1 MKKQLAYIICT
12 LLAIT
17 FISCQGKRNA
27 IPPLEETYS
36 KKDVNPFGAY
46 VLHQQ
51 LEQYFIHNSINDTK
65 TSFEK
70 SWQKMNDT
78 AAVYISIS
86 RRLFLSRKDVN
97 AMLAYVYDGNSM
109 FISSDQIETL
119 LLDTLGCSVK
129 SNTLQDHLMPELKYT
144 SVELTPP
151 VNVEPISYQYFYI
164 PFYNHFSKLNKTQA
178 VVLGK
183 NNFGPNYIV
192 VYYGKGRFYL
202 HTEPRALSNYFLL
215 QKDNN
220 KYFQD
225 MFSYTPSKPQ
235 HVYWDDYYNKR
246 NYRPAEGGDSTFSV
260 LFKYPAMKWSFWILF
275 LLLLLYIFFAGK
287 RRQRVV
293 EAIPA
298 NTNTTI
304 AFTETIGRLYLQK
317 KDNRNIADK
326 LITYFQEQIRNQYF
340 LNTSLVNDEFIATL
354 ARKSNNTQEK
364 TEGLFATIREIQQS
378 GNISD
383 ELLLSLNQQI
393 ENFNKSQ
400 L

>member
-1 MKKQLAYIICT
+1 MLFAVF
-12 LLAIT
+12 
-17 FISCQGKRNA
+17 FISCGGNKNA
-27 IPPLEETYS
+27 IPPLNETYS

-51 LEQYFIHNSINDTK
+51 VEQYFIHNSINDAK
-65 TSFEK
+65 VSFEK
-70 SWQKMNDT
+70 SWQKINDT

-86 RRLFLSRKDVN
+86 KSLFLSRPDVN

-109 FISSDQIETL
+109 FISSDQIDTL
-119 LLDTLGCSVK
+119 LLDTLECKVK
-129 SNTLQDHLMPELKYT
+129 TNSYLNQMMPDLKYT

-151 VNVEPISYQYFYI
+151 VSAASITYQYFYV
-164 PFYNHFSKLNKTQA
+164 PFYNHFSKMNKA
-178 VVLGK
+178 RSVVLGK

-215 QKDNN
+215 QRDNYN
-220 KYFQD
+220 YFQHL
-225 MFSYTPSKPQ
+225 FSYTPSMPQ

-246 NYRPAEGGDSTFSV
+246 NYRPSEGGNSTFSV
-260 LFKYPAMKWSFWILF
+260 LFKYPAMKWAFWILF

-287 RRQRVV
+287 RRQRIV

-326 LITYFQEQIRNQYF
+326 LITYFLEQIRNQYF
-340 LNTSLVNDEFIATL
+340 LNTSLFNDEFIATL

-364 TEGLFATIREIQQS
+364 TEILFATIREIQQS

-383 ELLLSLNQQI
+383 ELLLSLNHQI